1 MTRTLGV
8 NIRTIRQTRKL
19 SQVALAQQ
27 CGIYRSYLSRIETGR
42 ANPSLT
48 AIVAL
53 ANALNVTPVDLL
65 LANPDAS
72 VQLETS

>member
-8 NIRTIRQTRKL
+8 NVRTFRQIRKL
-19 SQVALAQQ
+19 SQEGLAQQ

-53 ANALNVTPVDLL
+53 ADALNVTPVDLL
-65 LANPDAS
+65 LANP
-72 VQLETS
+72 ETSM